1 MTTWIDRALA
11 ELRQNPQQLRKPLIN
26 TALTKQ
32 CSKCHE
38 ELLRSEFGKNK
49 QNKDGLH
56 SQCRKCAN
64 TAGKKWKEENSEK
77 NKEMHR
83 KYYRKNREKIRQK
96 AKESYANGVGQ
107 QWYQN
112 NKERILSARKG
123 LEGTILGMFRAAR
136 SRAKK
141 DNIPF
146 DLTIE
151 YLHAIAT
158 ENCPVTNKPMD
169 WDKEE
174 SSSLNRP
181 SLDKIIP
188 ELGYV
193 QGNVAIISYRMNTK
207 KNNLLEAELIQLLQY
222 IQLHSRK
229 K

>member
-1 MTTWIDRALA
+1 MDLQHDKIGLQRKHCNKCNCLQSID
-11 ELRQNPQQLRKPLIN
+11 NFTVDK
-26 TALTKQ
+26 
-32 CSKCHE
+32 SK
-38 ELLRSEFGKNK
+38 
-49 QNKDGLH
+49 KDGLRAT
-56 SQCRKCAN
+56 CRTCTVVTN
-64 TAGKKWKEENSEK
+64 KKWKQANPQRT
-77 NKEMHR
+77 KELR
-83 KYYRKNREKIRQK
+83 KKSYNKNRESIRQR
-96 AKESYANGVGQ
+96 ARESYANGAGQ

-123 LEGTILGMFRAAR
+123 LGGTILSMFRSAR

-141 DNIPF
+141 ENIPF
-146 DLTIE
+146 DLTVE
-151 YLHAIAT
+151 YLHEIAT

-169 WDKEE
+169 WNGQE
-174 SSSLNRP
+174 SSNLNRP

-222 IQLHSRK
+222 VQLHSRK

>member
-11 ELRQNPQQLRKPLIN
+11 ELQQNPQQRRKPLIN

-49 QNKDGLH
+49 QRKDGLH

-64 TAGKKWKEENSEK
+64 AIGKKWKKENSEK
-77 NKEMHR
+77 YKEMR
-83 KYYRKNREKIRQK
+83 KKCYQKNREKIRQR

-107 QWYQN
+107 QWYQD

-123 LEGTILGMFRAAR
+123 LEGTILGMFRSAR

-141 DNIPF
+141 DNISF

-169 WDKEE
+169 WDGEE
-174 SSSLNRP
+174 NNSLNRP

-207 KNNLLEAELIQLLQY
+207 KNNLLEAELVQLLQY
-222 IQLHSRK
+222 VQLHSRK